1 MYSYELSCVFIAR
14 AHLEWR
20 FSATES
26 NMIPKIKTKWRVP
39 GENYSQKLENL
50 EWLPIDIQYIKS
62 TIQILLIYTTLM
74 S

>member
-20 FSATES
+20 FTAKES

-39 GENYSQKLENL
+39 GEKKIHRSSRN
-50 EWLPIDIQYIKS
+50 
-62 TIQILLIYTTLM
+62 
-74 S
+74 